1 MSVLI
6 KVYDNQDYLGNIMVP
21 LNMTYDRVIYLYRHI
36 DKKRKAEALKNI
48 LDKHHISTEFI
59 KVEDDNVIDELLSN
73 YNNADIDIT
82 AVRYLSIYLFERV
95 LKLNSNIYYYD
106 REENVIKDYRRHIT
120 VKSELK
126 HLSIKEMVNLSGATL
141 MSSMHLLPDMNNKEI
156 TKTVLMIV
164 DEAIDNYHGFTNFI
178 SLMMQII
185 ARGTLRLS
193 DNDIKH
199 IINNPVYHIMHKHG
213 VLEVRD
219 DELYIVN
226 DYYKELLKNA
236 GAWLETY
243 LYIKVMESGQF
254 DDCTMSS
261 VIEFKD
267 SDVRV
272 PISCEI
278 DVIVM
283 KDNHL
288 GLVSCKS
295 NKVDTDAIN
304 EIKVHNTVFGN
315 HLSKAVIFTA
325 EDMNIKNPAIF
336 KKAQELD
343 VRVIDIT
350 AIKNHAVPLVMN
362 KIFNDTYE
370 YERVRE

>member
-1 MSVLI
+1 
-6 KVYDNQDYLGNIMVP
+6 
-21 LNMTYDRVIYLYRHI
+21 MTYDRVIYLYRHI
-36 DKKRKAEALKNI
+36 DKKRKAEALKDI
-48 LDKHHISTEFI
+48 LNKHHISTEFI
-59 KVEDDNVIDELLSN
+59 RVEDENIIEEILNN
-73 YNNADIDIT
+73 YNDADIDIT

-95 LKLNSNIYYYD
+95 LKRKSDIYYYD
-106 REENVIKDYRRHIT
+106 REENVIKDYRQHIT

-126 HLSIKEMVNLSGATL
+126 RLSIKEMVNLSGASL
-141 MSSMHLLPDMNNKEI
+141 ISSMHLLPDMNNKEI
-156 TKTVLMIV
+156 TRTVLSVV
-164 DEAIDNYHGFTNFI
+164 DEAINNYHGFTNFI
-178 SLMMQII
+178 SLTMQII
-185 ARGTLRLS
+185 ARNTLKLS
-193 DNDIKH
+193 ENDIKH
-199 IINNPVYHIMHKHG
+199 IINNPIYHIMHKYDI
-213 VLEVRD
+213 LEIRD
-219 DELYIVN
+219 GELYIAN

-243 LYIKVMESGQF
+243 LYIRIMESNEF

-325 EDMNIKNPAIF
+325 DDMNIKNPAIF
-336 KKAQELD
+336 KKAEELD

-350 AIKNHAVPLVMN
+350 AIRNHAVPLVMN